1 MRTAIVLGA
10 MLLGSFA
17 FACRAE
23 AQFTFSHGPGGG
35 APPYSGMQVSTIPI
49 MGVYPTYPGA
59 GVYGPYLEQ
68 SYYGGYPA
76 LSGVGVYGGSTLQP
90 INGLYPAQPSPRN
103 PIYGNY
109 GGYSQFGFRRY
120 GSGRMFG
127 SYIPRVYTIYQPRMG
142 GLFDR

>member
-1 MRTAIVLGA
+1 MRTVIVLGA
-10 MLLGSFA
+10 MLGSVA
-17 FACRAE
+17 IGSNAA

-35 APPYSGMQVSTIPI
+35 ALPFNSGMRVSTIPI
-49 MGVYPTYPGA
+49 VGVYPTYPGA
-59 GVYGPYLEQ
+59 GMYGSYLEQ
-68 SYYGGYPA
+68 SYYGGFPA
-76 LSGVGVYGGSTLQP
+76 LSGVGAYGGSTLQP